1 MLNGNDFFHPMM
13 GGFGLL
19 GMVLYGIFTIIA
31 IGISVGV
38 TILLVRFLV
47 ITTKAAQL
55 YIAKNSP
62 AHSANA
68 TPAKPEQPAPA
79 TATAPTVATATPA
92 AASVATTTKAAPT
105 KPATKPR
112 TPKTPP
118 VA

>member
-1 MLNGNDFFHPMM
+1 MFNDYGFSGPMM

-19 GMVLYGIFTIIA
+19 GMVLYGIFTLIA

-62 AHSANA
+62 AKAANA
-68 TPAKPEQPAPA
+68 SPVTPAPAATTPAKA
-79 TATAPTVATATPA
+79 ATPA
-92 AASVATTTKAAPT
+92 AATPAKATTP
-105 KPATKPR
+105 TKPR

-118 VA
+118 VV

>member
-1 MLNGNDFFHPMM
+1 MFNDYGFSGPMM

-19 GMVLYGIFTIIA
+19 GMVLYGIFTLIA

-62 AHSANA
+62 AKAANA
-68 TPAKPEQPAPA
+68 SPVTPAPA
-79 TATAPTVATATPA
+79 ATATTPTKAPAAAAAAAATPA
-92 AASVATTTKAAPT
+92 AATPAKATTP
-105 KPATKPR
+105 TKPR

-118 VA
+118 VV